1 VATSIWGYFLKKDM
15 EQIEFLSTEIQT
27 QNEIIDYTKQA
38 LIDIKSQ
45 LIDEGKNEHC
55 QTIKSLDVLIQKNT
69 KD

>member
-1 VATSIWGYFLKKDM
+1 MQEML
-15 EQIEFLSTEIQT
+15 LTEIQT

-55 QTIKSLDVLIQKNT
+55 QTIKSLDILIEKNT